1 MTELQ
6 KNKILKESNNP
17 SAGANFFKFDADW
30 YVRID
35 SIIYKIVI
43 CIGGIQKLNQLDKS
57 VIARFVKQR
66 RAEMAGIIYVDE
78 NYSHLDMEEF
88 SLLK

>member
-1 MTELQ
+1 MTESQ
-6 KNKILKESNNP
+6 KSKIIKESNNH
-17 SAGANFFKFDADW
+17 SAGANFFEVDTDW
-30 YVRID
+30 YVRIG

-43 CIGGIQKLNQLDKS
+43 CIGGIQKLNQFDKS

-78 NYSHLDMEEF
+78 NFSLLYMEEF